1 MSEEVEEAKEVKE
14 VKEDEEVT
22 YEEAKFYEG
31 FLGKKSK
38 NLISTWQKRY
48 FHILEGKVM
57 IYSEKKD
64 DNEIKGQFNLE
75 QISFPESVDERIF
88 KFRLEEREFI
98 LKAKTAKEKDKWI
111 KVITLLKEKLLEL
124 RREQEDKIE
133 RFDRRWDKKKINY
146 QMQEK

>member
-57 IYSEKKD
+57 IYSEKKM
-64 DNEIKGQFNLE
+64 IMK
-75 QISFPESVDERIF
+75 
-88 KFRLEEREFI
+88 
-98 LKAKTAKEKDKWI
+98 
-111 KVITLLKEKLLEL
+111 
-124 RREQEDKIE
+124 
-133 RFDRRWDKKKINY
+133 
-146 QMQEK
+146 